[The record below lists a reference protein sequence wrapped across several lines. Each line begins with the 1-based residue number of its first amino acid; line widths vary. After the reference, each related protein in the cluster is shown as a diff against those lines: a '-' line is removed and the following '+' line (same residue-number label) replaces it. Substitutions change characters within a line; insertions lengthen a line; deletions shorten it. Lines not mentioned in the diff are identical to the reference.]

1 MSPMSPS
8 KIMIVD
14 DELSM
19 RMNVQ
24 MMLDEQPYETLLFAH
39 STELFKALETIQ
51 PDLIIL
57 DVIMPDMDGFEVCQ
71 RVKANPKWQHI
82 PIILVTVLDA
92 KQALIKGTEAGA
104 DDFLQK
110 PLNKLELLAR
120 VRSML
125 RIKRQYDELE
135 ATLKLREELS
145 NMVVHDMSS
154 LITSLLLHSTLLE
167 EQITEP
173 EQREHLDMVKSSAE
187 RLDAFVND
195 MLMMAKMEHSK
206 LLVHRELVDVR
217 ALTQDVVKGFDIIAR
232 SRKISLTQDLPTT
245 TLKLSLDSNL
255 FRRVISNLL
264 ANALKYSPGDTQV
277 LVRLEYLRREHDS
290 RHHLRLEVIDEGPG
304 IPEKDRERIFNKFEV
319 IDLKKKGVQQIGLGL
334 SFCKM
339 AVDAHEG
346 NIYVTDNQPS
356 GCRFVVEI

>member
-1 MSPMSPS
+1 MPPS
-8 KIMIVD
+8 KKIMIVD

-19 RMNVQ
+19 RLNVQ
-24 MMLDEQPYETLLFAH
+24 MMLDEQSYETSLFANGQ
-39 STELFKALETIQ
+39 ELLQGLQSVQ

-57 DVIMPDMDGFEVCQ
+57 DVVMPGMDGFEVCR
-71 RVKANPKWQHI
+71 RVKENPKWQHI
-82 PIILVTVLDA
+82 PIILVTVLEA
-92 KQALIKGTEAGA
+92 KQVLLKGTEAGA

-135 ATLKLREELS
+135 ATLRLREELS

-154 LITSLLLHSTLLE
+154 PITSVLLHATLLSE
-167 EQITEP
+167 HVTDP
-173 EQREHLDMVKSSAE
+173 EQREHLDMILASAE

-206 LLVHRELVDVR
+206 LLLHREMVDVR
-217 ALTQDVVKGFDIIAR
+217 TLTAEVVKGFDIIAR
-232 SRKISLTQDLPTT
+232 SRKIILAQELPSN
-245 TLKLSLDSNL
+245 TLRLSLDSNL
-255 FRRVISNLL
+255 FRRVVANLL
-264 ANALKYSPGDTQV
+264 ANALKYSPQESTV
-277 LVRLEYLRREHDS
+277 TLRLEYLRRENDS

-304 IPEKDRERIFNKFEV
+304 IPEQDRARIFDKFEV
-319 IDLKKKGVQQIGLGL
+319 VDLKKKGVQQIGLGL
-334 SFCKM
+334 TFCKM

-346 NIYVTDNQPS
+346 VIYVDGHEPS